1 MFSTQ
6 LFYGHLVLLPF
17 LCNSSGAQLPL
28 RANFAVFDTA
38 MCAGNTEHESSGSP
52 HTRTL
57 LLQPFHAEESQ
68 RRPEHTDTFTI
79 FSMDKYNTKIYQL
92 YDVAIYHLVVSLKV
106 CLL

>member
-1 MFSTQ
+1 MAI
-6 LFYGHLVLLPF
+6 LFCSHF

-79 FSMDKYNTKIYQL
+79 FSMENKYNTEIYQL
-92 YDVAIYHLVVSLKV
+92 HDVAICHLVVILKV
-106 CLL
+106 RML